1 MELRRRLTS
10 RGLAIQQGFFFLKE
24 TTMHLTKVFIYSNMT
39 AQRAQD
45 KVNQLIA
52 EYGDVDNTVNFDL
65 QIENSVAAGKYSE
78 TRYTLV
84 VYIYSL
90 NAEV

>member
-1 MELRRRLTS
+1 
-10 RGLAIQQGFFFLKE
+10 
-24 TTMHLTKVFIYSNMT
+24 MHLTKVYIYSNMT

-45 KVNQLIA
+45 KVNTLIE
-52 EYGDVDNTVNFDL
+52 EYSETDSTVNFDL
-65 QIENSVAAGKYSE
+65 QIENSVAAGKYLE

-90 NAEV
+90 VMEG

>member
-1 MELRRRLTS
+1 
-10 RGLAIQQGFFFLKE
+10 
-24 TTMHLTKVFIYSNMT
+24 MHLTKVFIASNMT

-45 KVNQLIA
+45 KINSLIA

>member
-1 MELRRRLTS
+1 
-10 RGLAIQQGFFFLKE
+10 
-24 TTMHLTKVFIYSNMT
+24 MHLTKVFIYSNMT

-45 KVNQLIA
+45 KINSLIA
-52 EYGDVDNTVNFDL
+52 EYSDVDNTVNFDL

>member
-1 MELRRRLTS
+1 
-10 RGLAIQQGFFFLKE
+10 
-24 TTMHLTKVFIYSNMT
+24 MHLTKVYIYSNMT

-45 KVNQLIA
+45 KVNKLIE
-52 EYGDVDNTVNFDL
+52 EYSDTDTTVNFDL

-90 NAEV
+90 VTEG

>member
-1 MELRRRLTS
+1 
-10 RGLAIQQGFFFLKE
+10 
-24 TTMHLTKVFIYSNMT
+24 MHLTKVYIYSNMT

-45 KVNQLIA
+45 KINSLIA

-65 QIENSVAAGKYSE
+65 QIENSVAAGKFSE

-90 NAEV
+90 IMEG

>member
-1 MELRRRLTS
+1 
-10 RGLAIQQGFFFLKE
+10 
-24 TTMHLTKVFIYSNMT
+24 MHLTKVYIYSNMT

-45 KVNQLIA
+45 KVNSLIE
-52 EYGDVDNTVNFDL
+52 EYSETDSTVNFDL
-65 QIENSVAAGKYSE
+65 QIENSVAFGKYLE

>member
-1 MELRRRLTS
+1 
-10 RGLAIQQGFFFLKE
+10 
-24 TTMHLTKVFIYSNMT
+24 MHLTKVYIYSNMT

-45 KVNQLIA
+45 KVNELIE
-52 EYGDVDNTVNFDL
+52 EYRETDSTVNFDL
-65 QIENSVAAGKYSE
+65 QIENSVAAGKYLE

-90 NAEV
+90 VMEG

>member
-1 MELRRRLTS
+1 
-10 RGLAIQQGFFFLKE
+10 
-24 TTMHLTKVFIYSNMT
+24 MHLSHVYIFSNQS
-39 AQRAQD
+39 AQMAQD
-45 KVNQLIA
+45 KINEKIA
-52 EYGDVDNTVNFDL
+52 EHENPDYTVNFDL
-65 QIENSVAAGKYSE
+65 QIENSVAATWKNANGTVVKYSE

>member
-1 MELRRRLTS
+1 
-10 RGLAIQQGFFFLKE
+10 
-24 TTMHLTKVFIYSNMT
+24 MHLTKVYIYSNMT

-45 KVNQLIA
+45 KVNEMI
-52 EYGDVDNTVNFDL
+52 EKNENIDTTVNFDL

-90 NAEV
+90 VMEG

>member
-1 MELRRRLTS
+1 
-10 RGLAIQQGFFFLKE
+10 
-24 TTMHLTKVFIYSNMT
+24 MHLTKVYIYSNMT

-45 KVNQLIA
+45 KVNSLIE
-52 EYGDVDNTVNFDL
+52 EYSETDSTVNFDL
-65 QIENSVAAGKYSE
+65 QIENSVAAGKYLE

-90 NAEV
+90 VMEE

>member
-1 MELRRRLTS
+1 
-10 RGLAIQQGFFFLKE
+10 
-24 TTMHLTKVFIYSNMT
+24 MHLTKDFIYSNMT

-84 VYIYSL
+84 VYVYSL

>member
-1 MELRRRLTS
+1 
-10 RGLAIQQGFFFLKE
+10 
-24 TTMHLTKVFIYSNMT
+24 MHLTKVFIYSNMT

>member
-1 MELRRRLTS
+1 
-10 RGLAIQQGFFFLKE
+10 
-24 TTMHLTKVFIYSNMT
+24 MHLTKVFIYSNMT

-84 VYIYSL
+84 VYIYCL

>member
-1 MELRRRLTS
+1 
-10 RGLAIQQGFFFLKE
+10 
-24 TTMHLTKVFIYSNMT
+24 MHLTKVFIYSNMT

-84 VYIYSL
+84 VYIYCL
-90 NAEV
+90 NAEG

>member
-1 MELRRRLTS
+1 
-10 RGLAIQQGFFFLKE
+10 
-24 TTMHLTKVFIYSNMT
+24 MHLTKVFIYSNMT

-45 KVNQLIA
+45 KINKLIE

-90 NAEV
+90 VMEG

>member
-1 MELRRRLTS
+1 
-10 RGLAIQQGFFFLKE
+10 
-24 TTMHLTKVFIYSNMT
+24 MHLTKVFIYSNMT

-45 KVNQLIA
+45 KINQLIA

-65 QIENSVAAGKYSE
+65 QIENSIAAGKYSE

>member
-1 MELRRRLTS
+1 
-10 RGLAIQQGFFFLKE
+10 
-24 TTMHLTKVFIYSNMT
+24 MHLTKVFIYSNMT

-45 KVNQLIA
+45 KINQLIA

>member
-1 MELRRRLTS
+1 
-10 RGLAIQQGFFFLKE
+10 
-24 TTMHLTKVFIYSNMT
+24 MHLTKVYIYSNMT

-45 KVNQLIA
+45 KVNKLIE
-52 EYGDVDNTVNFDL
+52 EYSDTDSTVNFDL
-65 QIENSVAAGKYSE
+65 QIENSVAAGKYME

-90 NAEV
+90 VMEG

>member
-1 MELRRRLTS
+1 
-10 RGLAIQQGFFFLKE
+10 
-24 TTMHLTKVFIYSNMT
+24 MHLTKVYIYSNMT

-45 KVNQLIA
+45 KVNALIE
-52 EYGDVDNTVNFDL
+52 EYSETDSTVNFDL

-90 NAEV
+90 VMEG

>member
-1 MELRRRLTS
+1 
-10 RGLAIQQGFFFLKE
+10 
-24 TTMHLTKVFIYSNMT
+24 MHLTKVFIYSNMT

-45 KVNQLIA
+45 KVNQLIV

>member
-1 MELRRRLTS
+1 
-10 RGLAIQQGFFFLKE
+10 
-24 TTMHLTKVFIYSNMT
+24 MHLTKVYIYSNMT

-45 KVNQLIA
+45 KVNDII
-52 EYGDVDNTVNFDL
+52 EENENTDTTVNFDL
-65 QIENSVAAGKYSE
+65 QIENSVAAGKYSD

-90 NAEV
+90 VMEG

>member
-1 MELRRRLTS
+1 
-10 RGLAIQQGFFFLKE
+10 
-24 TTMHLTKVFIYSNMT
+24 MHLTKVYIYSNMT

-45 KVNQLIA
+45 KVNKLIE
-52 EYGDVDNTVNFDL
+52 EYSDTDSTVNFDL

-90 NAEV
+90 VMEG

>member
-1 MELRRRLTS
+1 
-10 RGLAIQQGFFFLKE
+10 
-24 TTMHLTKVFIYSNMT
+24 MHLVKVYIYSNMT

-45 KVNQLIA
+45 KVNELIE
-52 EYGDVDNTVNFDL
+52 EYCETDSTVNFDL
-65 QIENSVAAGKYSE
+65 QIENSVAAGKYLE

-90 NAEV
+90 VMEG

>member
-1 MELRRRLTS
+1 
-10 RGLAIQQGFFFLKE
+10 
-24 TTMHLTKVFIYSNMT
+24 MHLTKVYIYSNMT

-45 KVNQLIA
+45 KVNKLIE
-52 EYGDVDNTVNFDL
+52 EYGDTDSTVNFDL

-90 NAEV
+90 VMEG

>member
-1 MELRRRLTS
+1 
-10 RGLAIQQGFFFLKE
+10 
-24 TTMHLTKVFIYSNMT
+24 MHLTKVYIYSNMT

-45 KVNQLIA
+45 KVNALIE
-52 EYGDVDNTVNFDL
+52 EYRETDSTVNFDL
-65 QIENSVAAGKYSE
+65 QIENSVAAGKYLE

-90 NAEV
+90 VMEG

>member
-1 MELRRRLTS
+1 
-10 RGLAIQQGFFFLKE
+10 
-24 TTMHLTKVFIYSNMT
+24 MHLTKVYIYSNMT

-45 KVNQLIA
+45 KVNEMI
-52 EYGDVDNTVNFDL
+52 EKNENIDTTVNFDL
-65 QIENSVAAGKYSE
+65 QIENSVAAGKYME

-90 NAEV
+90 VMEG

>member
-1 MELRRRLTS
+1 
-10 RGLAIQQGFFFLKE
+10 
-24 TTMHLTKVFIYSNMT
+24 MHLSHVYIFSNQT

-65 QIENSVAAGKYSE
+65 QIENSVTAGDYND